1 MITSFNLDRIT
12 LVGLAM
18 AGLLPFLALSPA
30 PAHAASR
37 AVPVDCAAQAAAVRG
52 QAETADPKA
61 AARALKAV
69 RIAEKICAEGGSFEA
84 GKKLAQAR
92 AQLDAGVQLAAR
104 R

>member
-18 AGLLPFLALSPA
+18 AGVLPFLALSPT
-30 PAHAASR
+30 PAQAA
-37 AVPVDCAAQAAAVRG
+37 PVDCATRAAAVRS

-84 GKKLAQAR
+84 GKKFAQAR
-92 AQLDAGVQLAAR
+92 AQLDTGVQLAAR

>member
-30 PAHAASR
+30 PANAA
-37 AVPVDCAAQAAAVRG
+37 PVDCAAQAAAVRS

-61 AARALKAV
+61 AARALKTV

-84 GKKLAQAR
+84 GKKFAQAR
-92 AQLDAGVQLAAR
+92 AQLDTGVQLAAR